1 MAGLLSISE
10 PHNDPIIKDG
20 SDTRFNSDLNLAT
33 NTGSKD
39 KTKANLLATLAT
51 DATKPIANKPTV
63 SQSSSDNL
71 KPTKEIASKHSRE
84 QVRQL
89 FDLPLMDLLLQAQTI
104 HRQHFNANEVQISTL
119 LSIKTG
125 NCPEDCG
132 YCSQSGHHRD
142 KTKLQA
148 EKRIEVAKV
157 IAAAKRAKASGSSR
171 FCMGAAWKHPSAKD
185 MPYVVELIKEVKD
198 LGLETCMTLGMLNPE
213 QATQLADA
221 GLDYYNHNLD
231 TSRRYYSQV
240 VSTRSYDERL
250 DTLANVR
257 DSGINV
263 CSGNIVGMGESRDDR
278 IDWLYELLKMPTAP
292 ESIPVNLLVPIAGT
306 PLGDKVLAEGQLSVL
321 EWIRTI
327 AVTRICC
334 PTSYVRLSAGRES
347 LSDSEQALAF
357 MAGAN
362 SFFYGDKLLTTGNA
376 SQSGDDRL
384 MRELGL
390 TKQFAAPRPAKHL
403 TVVDAMSNHQS
414 QMMLAD

>member
-1 MAGLLSISE
+1 MAGLLNISE
-10 PHNDPIIKDG
+10 PNANNHTDTTLNNKNASHN
-20 SDTRFNSDLNLAT
+20 F
-33 NTGSKD
+33 
-39 KTKANLLATLAT
+39 LATLAT
-51 DATKPIANKPTV
+51 DATN
-63 SQSSSDNL
+63 
-71 KPTKEIASKHSRE
+71 TKQQIASKHSRE
-84 QVRQL
+84 QIAQL

-104 HRQHFNANEVQISTL
+104 HRQHFTANEVQISTL

-142 KTKLQA
+142 TTKLQA
-148 EKRIEVAKV
+148 EKRIEVDKV
-157 IAAAKRAKASGSSR
+157 IAAAKRAKATGSSR

-185 MPYVVELIKEVKD
+185 MPYVVELVKEVKA
-198 LGLETCMTLGMLNPE
+198 LGLETCMTLGMLDTD
-213 QATQLADA
+213 QAAQLADA

-231 TSRRYYSQV
+231 TSRSYYEQV

-250 DTLANVR
+250 DTIANVR
-257 DSGINV
+257 NSGINV

-278 IDWLYELLKMPTAP
+278 IDWVHELLKMPKAP
-292 ESIPVNLLVPIAGT
+292 ESIPVNLLVPIQGT
-306 PLGDKVLAEGQLSVL
+306 PIGDKVLAEGQLPVL

-390 TKQFAAPRPAKHL
+390 TKQFAAPRAPKQVPVL
-403 TVVDAMSNHQS
+403 DAMSGHQS
-414 QMMLAD
+414 QVVLAE

>member
-1 MAGLLSISE
+1 MMAGLLNISE
-10 PHNDPIIKDG
+10 PNASSPTDTFNNKNNSHSGLDND
-20 SDTRFNSDLNLAT
+20 FLN
-33 NTGSKD
+33 
-39 KTKANLLATLAT
+39 NLTT
-51 DATKPIANKPTV
+51 DATA
-63 SQSSSDNL
+63 SQQM
-71 KPTKEIASKHSRE
+71 TRKHSRE
-84 QVRQL
+84 EIAEL

-104 HRQHFNANEVQISTL
+104 HRAHFTANEVQISTL

-142 KTKLQA
+142 TTKLQA
-148 EKRIEVAKV
+148 EKRIEVDKV
-157 IAAAKRAKASGSSR
+157 IAAAKRAKNSGSSR

-185 MPYVVELIKEVKD
+185 MPYVVELIKEVKA
-198 LGLETCMTLGMLNPE
+198 LGLETCMTLGMLDTN

-231 TSRRYYSQV
+231 TSRRYYEQV

-250 DTLANVR
+250 DTIDNVR
-257 DSGINV
+257 NSGINV

-278 IDWLYELLKMPTAP
+278 IDWVHELLKMPKAP
-292 ESIPVNLLVPIAGT
+292 ESIPVNLLVPIKGT
-306 PLGDKVLAEGQLSVL
+306 PIGDKVLAEGQLSVI

-327 AVTRICC
+327 AVARICC

-390 TKQFAAPRPAKHL
+390 TKQFAAPRAPKVL
-403 TVVDAMSNHQS
+403 PVMDAMSGHQS
-414 QMMLAD
+414 QVVMAE

>member
-1 MAGLLSISE
+1 MMAGLLNISE
-10 PHNDPIIKDG
+10 PNASSPTDTFNNKNNSHSGLNND
-20 SDTRFNSDLNLAT
+20 FLN
-33 NTGSKD
+33 
-39 KTKANLLATLAT
+39 NLTT
-51 DATKPIANKPTV
+51 DATA
-63 SQSSSDNL
+63 SQ
-71 KPTKEIASKHSRE
+71 KMTRKHSRE
-84 QVRQL
+84 EIAEL

-104 HRQHFNANEVQISTL
+104 HRAHFTANEVQISTL

-142 KTKLQA
+142 TTKLQA
-148 EKRIEVAKV
+148 EKRIEVDKV

-185 MPYVVELIKEVKD
+185 MPYVVELIKEVKA
-198 LGLETCMTLGMLNPE
+198 LGLETCMTLGMLDTN

-231 TSRRYYSQV
+231 TSRSYYEQV

-250 DTLANVR
+250 DTIDNVR
-257 DSGINV
+257 NSGINV

-278 IDWLYELLKMPTAP
+278 IDWVHELLKMPKAP
-292 ESIPVNLLVPIAGT
+292 ESIPVNLLVPIKGT
-306 PLGDKVLAEGQLSVL
+306 PIGDKVLAEGQLSVI

-327 AVTRICC
+327 AVARICC

-390 TKQFAAPRPAKHL
+390 TKQFAAPRAPKVL
-403 TVVDAMSNHQS
+403 PVMDAMSGHQS
-414 QMMLAD
+414 QVVMAE

>member
-1 MAGLLSISE
+1 MAGLLNISE
-10 PHNDPIIKDG
+10 PNANNYNHNNTD
-20 SDTRFNSDLNLAT
+20 STLNNKNASHDFLA
-33 NTGSKD
+33 S
-39 KTKANLLATLAT
+39 LAT
-51 DATKPIANKPTV
+51 DATKNREK
-63 SQSSSDNL
+63 
-71 KPTKEIASKHSRE
+71 KYSRE
-84 QVRQL
+84 QIAQL

-104 HRQHFNANEVQISTL
+104 HRQHFSANEVQISTL

-142 KTKLQA
+142 TTKLQA
-148 EKRIEVAKV
+148 EKRIEVDKV
-157 IAAAKRAKASGSSR
+157 IAAAKRAKATGSSR

-185 MPYVVELIKEVKD
+185 MPYVVELVKEIKA
-198 LGLETCMTLGMLNPE
+198 LGLETCMTLGMLDTD
-213 QATQLADA
+213 QAAQLADA

-231 TSRRYYSQV
+231 TSRSYYEQV

-250 DTLANVR
+250 DTIANVR

-278 IDWLYELLKMPTAP
+278 IDWVHELLKMPKAP
-292 ESIPVNLLVPIAGT
+292 ESIPVNLLVPIQGT
-306 PLGDKVLAEGQLSVL
+306 PIGDKVLAEGQLSVL

-347 LSDSEQALAF
+347 LSDAEQALAF

-390 TKQFAAPRPAKHL
+390 TKQFAAPRAPKQ
-403 TVVDAMSNHQS
+403 VPVMDAMSGHQS
-414 QMMLAD
+414 QVVLAE

>member
-1 MAGLLSISE
+1 MMAGLLNISE
-10 PHNDPIIKDG
+10 PNASSPTDTFNNKNNSHSGLNND
-20 SDTRFNSDLNLAT
+20 FLN
-33 NTGSKD
+33 
-39 KTKANLLATLAT
+39 NLTT
-51 DATKPIANKPTV
+51 DATA
-63 SQSSSDNL
+63 SQ
-71 KPTKEIASKHSRE
+71 KMTRKHSRE
-84 QVRQL
+84 EIAEL

-104 HRQHFNANEVQISTL
+104 HRAHFTANEVQISTL

-142 KTKLQA
+142 TTKLQA
-148 EKRIEVAKV
+148 EKRIEVDKV

-185 MPYVVELIKEVKD
+185 MPYVVELIKEVKA
-198 LGLETCMTLGMLNPE
+198 LGLETCMTLGMLDTN

-231 TSRRYYSQV
+231 TSRRYYEQV

-250 DTLANVR
+250 DTIDNVR
-257 DSGINV
+257 NSGINV

-278 IDWLYELLKMPTAP
+278 IDWVHELLKMPKAP
-292 ESIPVNLLVPIAGT
+292 ESIPVNLLVPIKGT
-306 PLGDKVLAEGQLSVL
+306 PIGDKVLAEGQLSVI

-327 AVTRICC
+327 AVARICC

-390 TKQFAAPRPAKHL
+390 TKQFAAPRAPKVL
-403 TVVDAMSNHQS
+403 PVMDAMSGHQS
-414 QMMLAD
+414 QVMMAE

>member
-1 MAGLLSISE
+1 MMAGLLNISE
-10 PHNDPIIKDG
+10 PNASSPTDTFNNKNNSHSGLNNDFLNNLTT
-20 SDTRFNSDLNLAT
+20 DTTA
-33 NTGSKD
+33 
-39 KTKANLLATLAT
+39 
-51 DATKPIANKPTV
+51 
-63 SQSSSDNL
+63 SQQM
-71 KPTKEIASKHSRE
+71 TRKHSRE
-84 QVRQL
+84 EIAEL

-104 HRQHFNANEVQISTL
+104 HRAHFTANEVQISTL

-142 KTKLQA
+142 TTKLQA
-148 EKRIEVAKV
+148 EKRIEVDKV

-185 MPYVVELIKEVKD
+185 MPYVVELIKEVKA
-198 LGLETCMTLGMLNPE
+198 LGLETCMTLGMLDTN

-231 TSRRYYSQV
+231 TSRRYYEQV

-250 DTLANVR
+250 DTIDNVR
-257 DSGINV
+257 NSGINV

-278 IDWLYELLKMPTAP
+278 IDWVHELLKMPKAP
-292 ESIPVNLLVPIAGT
+292 ESIPVNLLVPIKGT
-306 PLGDKVLAEGQLSVL
+306 PIGDKVLAEGQLSVI

-327 AVTRICC
+327 AVARICC

-390 TKQFAAPRPAKHL
+390 TKQFAAPRAPKVL
-403 TVVDAMSNHQS
+403 PVMDAMSGHQS
-414 QMMLAD
+414 QVVMAE

>member
-1 MAGLLSISE
+1 MAGLLNISE
-10 PHNDPIIKDG
+10 PNANNHNHNHT
-20 SDTRFNSDLNLAT
+20 DTTLNNKNA
-33 NTGSKD
+33 SHD
-39 KTKANLLATLAT
+39 FLATLAT
-51 DATKPIANKPTV
+51 DATN
-63 SQSSSDNL
+63 
-71 KPTKEIASKHSRE
+71 TKQQTASKHSRE
-84 QVRQL
+84 QIAQL

-104 HRQHFNANEVQISTL
+104 HRQHFTANEVQISTL

-142 KTKLQA
+142 TTKLQA
-148 EKRIEVAKV
+148 EKRIEVDKV
-157 IAAAKRAKASGSSR
+157 IAAAKRAKATGSSR

-185 MPYVVELIKEVKD
+185 MPYVVELVKEVKA
-198 LGLETCMTLGMLNPE
+198 LGLETCMTLGMLDTD
-213 QATQLADA
+213 QAAQLADA

-231 TSRRYYSQV
+231 TSRSYYEQV

-250 DTLANVR
+250 DTIANVR
-257 DSGINV
+257 NSGINV

-278 IDWLYELLKMPTAP
+278 IDWVHELLKMPKAP
-292 ESIPVNLLVPIAGT
+292 ESIPVNLLVPIQGT
-306 PLGDKVLAEGQLSVL
+306 PIGDKVLAEGQLSVL

-347 LSDSEQALAF
+347 LSDAEQALAF

-390 TKQFAAPRPAKHL
+390 TKQFAAPRAPKQVAVL
-403 TVVDAMSNHQS
+403 DAMSGHQS
-414 QMMLAD
+414 QVVLAE

>member
-1 MAGLLSISE
+1 MMAGLLNISE
-10 PHNDPIIKDG
+10 PNASSPTDTFNNKNNSHSGLNNDFLNNLTT
-20 SDTRFNSDLNLAT
+20 DTTA
-33 NTGSKD
+33 
-39 KTKANLLATLAT
+39 
-51 DATKPIANKPTV
+51 
-63 SQSSSDNL
+63 SQQM
-71 KPTKEIASKHSRE
+71 TRKHSRE
-84 QVRQL
+84 EIAEL

-104 HRQHFNANEVQISTL
+104 HRAHFTANEVQISTL

-142 KTKLQA
+142 TTKLQA
-148 EKRIEVAKV
+148 EKRIEVDKV

-185 MPYVVELIKEVKD
+185 MPYVVELIKEVKA
-198 LGLETCMTLGMLNPE
+198 LGLETCMTLGMLDTN

-231 TSRRYYSQV
+231 TSRRYYEQV

-250 DTLANVR
+250 DTIDNVR
-257 DSGINV
+257 NSGINV

-278 IDWLYELLKMPTAP
+278 IDWVHELLKMPKAP
-292 ESIPVNLLVPIAGT
+292 ESIPVNLLVPIKGT
-306 PLGDKVLAEGQLSVL
+306 PIGDKVLAEGQLSVI

-327 AVTRICC
+327 AVARICC

-390 TKQFAAPRPAKHL
+390 TKQFAAPRAPKVL
-403 TVVDAMSNHQS
+403 PVMDAMSGHQS
-414 QMMLAD
+414 QVMMAE

>member
-1 MAGLLSISE
+1 MASLLSITE
-10 PHNDPIIKDG
+10 PTSHTKHTLF
-20 SDTRFNSDLNLAT
+20 DTDMPT
-33 NTGSKD
+33 
-39 KTKANLLATLAT
+39 T
-51 DATKPIANKPTV
+51 DSTDVPNRYHRDQIA
-63 SQSSSDNL
+63 
-71 KPTKEIASKHSRE
+71 
-84 QVRQL
+84 QL
-89 FDLPLMDLLLQAQTI
+89 FDLPLLDLLSQAQAI

-142 KTKLQA
+142 TTQLQA
-148 EKRIEVAKV
+148 EKRLEVENV
-157 IAAAKRAKASGSSR
+157 IAAAKRAKATGSSR

-185 MPYVVELIKEVKD
+185 MPYVVELIKEVKS
-198 LGLETCMTLGMLNPE
+198 LGLETCMTLGMLDPQ
-213 QATQLADA
+213 QAKQLADA

-231 TSRRYYSQV
+231 TSRRYYEQV
-240 VSTRSYDERL
+240 VTTRSYDDRL
-250 DTLANVR
+250 DTLNHVR
-257 DSGINV
+257 ESGINV

-278 IDWLYELLKMPTAP
+278 IDWLYELLQMPKAP

-306 PLGDKVLAEGQLSVL
+306 PLGDKVLVDGELSVL

-376 SQSGDDRL
+376 SQANDDRL

-390 TKQFAAPRPAKHL
+390 TKQCATPRAPKWLAVTDAISGKKLQMIL
-403 TVVDAMSNHQS
+403 TE
-414 QMMLAD
+414 

>member
-1 MAGLLSISE
+1 MSALLNITE
-10 PHNDPIIKDG
+10 PNNNANSNDND
-20 SDTRFNSDLNLAT
+20 FLA
-33 NTGSKD
+33 S
-39 KTKANLLATLAT
+39 LPT
-51 DATKPIANKPTV
+51 DAIQAT
-63 SQSSSDNL
+63 
-71 KPTKEIASKHSRE
+71 ASKYSRK
-84 QVRQL
+84 QIAQL

-104 HRQHFNANEVQISTL
+104 HRQNFNANEVQISTL

-142 KTKLQA
+142 KTKLVA
-148 EKRIEVAKV
+148 EKRIEVDKV
-157 IAAAKRAKASGSSR
+157 IAAAKRAKATGSSR

-185 MPYVVELIKEVKD
+185 MPYVVELVKEVKA
-198 LGLETCMTLGMLNPE
+198 LGLETCMTLGMLDTD
-213 QATQLADA
+213 QAAQLADA

-231 TSRRYYSQV
+231 TSRSYYEQV

-250 DTLANVR
+250 DTITNVR
-257 DSGINV
+257 NSGINV

-278 IDWLYELLKMPTAP
+278 IDWVHELLKMPKAP
-292 ESIPVNLLVPIAGT
+292 ESIPVNLLVPIQGT
-306 PLGDKVLAEGQLSVL
+306 PIGDKVLAEGQLSVL

-334 PTSYVRLSAGRES
+334 PSSYVRLSAGRES
-347 LSDSEQALAF
+347 LSDAEQALAF

-362 SFFYGDKLLTTGNA
+362 SFFYGDKLLTTGNT

-390 TKQFAAPRPAKHL
+390 TKQFAAPRAPKQ
-403 TVVDAMSNHQS
+403 VPVMDAMSGHQS
-414 QMMLAD
+414 QVVLA

>member
-1 MAGLLSISE
+1 MMAGLLNISE
-10 PHNDPIIKDG
+10 PNASSPTDTFNNKNNSHSGLDND
-20 SDTRFNSDLNLAT
+20 FLN
-33 NTGSKD
+33 
-39 KTKANLLATLAT
+39 NLTT
-51 DATKPIANKPTV
+51 DATA
-63 SQSSSDNL
+63 SQ
-71 KPTKEIASKHSRE
+71 KMTRKHSRE
-84 QVRQL
+84 EIAEL

-104 HRQHFNANEVQISTL
+104 HRAHFTANEVQISTL

-142 KTKLQA
+142 TTKLQA
-148 EKRIEVAKV
+148 EKRIEVDKV

-185 MPYVVELIKEVKD
+185 MPYVVELIKEVKA
-198 LGLETCMTLGMLNPE
+198 LGLETCMTLGMLDTN

-231 TSRRYYSQV
+231 TSRRYYEQV

-250 DTLANVR
+250 DTIDNVR
-257 DSGINV
+257 NSGINV

-278 IDWLYELLKMPTAP
+278 IDWVHELLKMPKAP
-292 ESIPVNLLVPIAGT
+292 ESIPVNLLVPIKGT
-306 PLGDKVLAEGQLSVL
+306 PIGDKVLAEGQLSVI

-327 AVTRICC
+327 AVARICC

-390 TKQFAAPRPAKHL
+390 TKQFAAPRAPKVL
-403 TVVDAMSNHQS
+403 PVMDAMSGHQS
-414 QMMLAD
+414 QVVMAE

>member
-1 MAGLLSISE
+1 MSALLNITE
-10 PHNDPIIKDG
+10 PNDN
-20 SDTRFNSDLNLAT
+20 TNSNDNDFLASLT
-33 NTGSKD
+33 
-39 KTKANLLATLAT
+39 T
-51 DATKPIANKPTV
+51 DAPQA
-63 SQSSSDNL
+63 
-71 KPTKEIASKHSRE
+71 IASKYSRE
-84 QVRQL
+84 QIAQL

-104 HRQHFNANEVQISTL
+104 HRQNFNANEVQISTL

-142 KTKLQA
+142 KTKLVA
-148 EKRIEVAKV
+148 EKRIEVDKV
-157 IAAAKRAKASGSSR
+157 IAAAKRAKATGSSR

-185 MPYVVELIKEVKD
+185 MPYVVELVKEVKA
-198 LGLETCMTLGMLNPE
+198 LGLETCMTLGMLDTD
-213 QATQLADA
+213 QAAQLADA

-231 TSRRYYSQV
+231 TSRSYYEQV

-250 DTLANVR
+250 DTITNVR
-257 DSGINV
+257 NSGINV

-278 IDWLYELLKMPTAP
+278 IDWVHELLKMPKAP
-292 ESIPVNLLVPIAGT
+292 ESIPVNLLVPIQGT
-306 PLGDKVLAEGQLSVL
+306 PIGDKVLAEGQLSVL

-334 PTSYVRLSAGRES
+334 PSSYVRLSAGRES
-347 LSDSEQALAF
+347 LSDAEQALAF

-390 TKQFAAPRPAKHL
+390 TKQFAAPRAPKQ
-403 TVVDAMSNHQS
+403 VPVIDAMSGHQS
-414 QMMLAD
+414 QVVLAS

>member
-1 MAGLLSISE
+1 MAGLLNISE
-10 PHNDPIIKDG
+10 PNANNHSHNNTD
-20 SDTRFNSDLNLAT
+20 STLNNNNASHDFLA
-33 NTGSKD
+33 S
-39 KTKANLLATLAT
+39 LAT
-51 DATKPIANKPTV
+51 DATKKRE
-63 SQSSSDNL
+63 
-71 KPTKEIASKHSRE
+71 KKYSRE
-84 QVRQL
+84 QIAQL

-104 HRQHFNANEVQISTL
+104 HRQYFSANEVQISTL

-142 KTKLQA
+142 TTKLQA
-148 EKRIEVAKV
+148 EKRIEVDKV
-157 IAAAKRAKASGSSR
+157 IAAAKRAKATGSSR

-185 MPYVVELIKEVKD
+185 MPYVVELVKEVKA
-198 LGLETCMTLGMLNPE
+198 LGLETCMTLGMLDTD
-213 QATQLADA
+213 QAAQLADA

-231 TSRRYYSQV
+231 TSRSYYEQV

-250 DTLANVR
+250 DTIANVR
-257 DSGINV
+257 NSGINV

-278 IDWLYELLKMPTAP
+278 IDWVHELLKMPKAP
-292 ESIPVNLLVPIAGT
+292 ESIPVNLLVPIQGT
-306 PLGDKVLAEGQLSVL
+306 PIGDKVLAEGQLSVL

-347 LSDSEQALAF
+347 LSDAEQALAF

-390 TKQFAAPRPAKHL
+390 TKQFAAPRAPKQ
-403 TVVDAMSNHQS
+403 VPVIDAMSGHQS
-414 QMMLAD
+414 QVVLAE

>member
-1 MAGLLSISE
+1 MSALLNITE
-10 PHNDPIIKDG
+10 PNNNANSNDND
-20 SDTRFNSDLNLAT
+20 FLASLT
-33 NTGSKD
+33 
-39 KTKANLLATLAT
+39 T
-51 DATKPIANKPTV
+51 DATQAT
-63 SQSSSDNL
+63 
-71 KPTKEIASKHSRE
+71 ASKYSRE
-84 QVRQL
+84 QIAQL

-104 HRQHFNANEVQISTL
+104 HRQNFNANEVQISTL

-142 KTKLQA
+142 KTKLVA
-148 EKRIEVAKV
+148 EKRIEVDKV
-157 IAAAKRAKASGSSR
+157 IAAAKRAKATGSSR

-185 MPYVVELIKEVKD
+185 MPYVVELVKEVKA
-198 LGLETCMTLGMLNPE
+198 LGLETCMTLGMLDTD
-213 QATQLADA
+213 QAAQLADA

-231 TSRRYYSQV
+231 TSRSYYEQV

-250 DTLANVR
+250 DTITNVR
-257 DSGINV
+257 NSGINV

-278 IDWLYELLKMPTAP
+278 IDWVHELLKMPKAP
-292 ESIPVNLLVPIAGT
+292 ESIPVNLLVPIQGT
-306 PLGDKVLAEGQLSVL
+306 PIGDKVLAEGQLSVL

-334 PTSYVRLSAGRES
+334 PSSYVRLSAGRES
-347 LSDSEQALAF
+347 LSDAEQALAF

-390 TKQFAAPRPAKHL
+390 TKQFAAPRAPKQ
-403 TVVDAMSNHQS
+403 VPVMDAMSGHQS
-414 QMMLAD
+414 QVVLA

>member
-1 MAGLLSISE
+1 MAGLLNISE
-10 PHNDPIIKDG
+10 PNASSPTDTFNNKNNSHSGLNND
-20 SDTRFNSDLNLAT
+20 FLN
-33 NTGSKD
+33 
-39 KTKANLLATLAT
+39 NLTM
-51 DATKPIANKPTV
+51 DATTANQKTTHKH
-63 SQSSSDNL
+63 NRE
-71 KPTKEIASKHSRE
+71 EIAE
-84 QVRQL
+84 L

-104 HRQHFNANEVQISTL
+104 HRAHFTANEVQISTL

-142 KTKLQA
+142 TTKLQA
-148 EKRIEVAKV
+148 EKRIEVDKV

-171 FCMGAAWKHPSAKD
+171 FCMGAAWNIQAPKTCP
-185 MPYVVELIKEVKD
+185 MVVELIKEVKA
-198 LGLETCMTLGMLNPE
+198 LGLETCMTLGMLDTN

-231 TSRRYYSQV
+231 TSRRYYEQV

-250 DTLANVR
+250 DTIDNVR
-257 DSGINV
+257 NSGINV

-278 IDWLYELLKMPTAP
+278 IDWVHELLKMPKAP
-292 ESIPVNLLVPIAGT
+292 ESIPVNLLVPIKGT
-306 PLGDKVLAEGQLSVL
+306 PIGDKVLAEGQLSVI

-327 AVTRICC
+327 AVARICC

-357 MAGAN
+357 MQGAN

-390 TKQFAAPRPAKHL
+390 TKQFAAPRAPKVL
-403 TVVDAMSNHQS
+403 PVMDAMSGHQS
-414 QMMLAD
+414 QVVMAE

>member
-1 MAGLLSISE
+1 MAGLLSITE
-10 PHNDPIIKDG
+10 PTL
-20 SDTRFNSDLNLAT
+20 STDTLTENNFADNTSKT
-33 NTGSKD
+33 NTTSLAD
-39 KTKANLLATLAT
+39 KPSRQQVKA
-51 DATKPIANKPTV
+51 
-63 SQSSSDNL
+63 
-71 KPTKEIASKHSRE
+71 
-84 QVRQL
+84 L
-89 FDLPLMDLLLQAQTI
+89 FELPLLDLLSQAQAI
-104 HRQHFNANEVQISTL
+104 HRQHFTANEVQISTL

-148 EKRIEVAKV
+148 EKRLEVDKV
-157 IAAAKRAKASGSSR
+157 IAAARRAKATGSSR

-213 QATQLADA
+213 QAGQLADA

-231 TSRRYYSQV
+231 TSRNYYDQV
-240 VSTRSYDERL
+240 VSTRSYDDRL
-250 DTLANVR
+250 DTLSNVR
-257 DSGINV
+257 ASGINV

-278 IDWLYELLKMPTAP
+278 IDWLCELIKMPKAP

-306 PLGDKVLAEGQLSVL
+306 PLGDKVLSEGELSVL

-376 SQSGDDRL
+376 SQASDDRL

-390 TKQFAAPRPAKHL
+390 TKHIAAPRAPKL
-403 TVVDAMSNHQS
+403 LPVTDAMSGHQM
-414 QMMLAD
+414 QVVLAE

>member
-10 PHNDPIIKDG
+10 PNASNPTDPLNNTQINHQMNNQASINND
-20 SDTRFNSDLNLAT
+20 FLA
-33 NTGSKD
+33 S
-39 KTKANLLATLAT
+39 LAT
-51 DATKPIANKPTV
+51 DSMNTDQQPMIKYNREDIA
-63 SQSSSDNL
+63 
-71 KPTKEIASKHSRE
+71 E
-84 QVRQL
+84 L
-89 FDLPLMDLLLQAQTI
+89 FDLPLMDLLLKAQTI
-104 HRQHFNANEVQISTL
+104 HRANFTANEVQISTL

-142 KTKLQA
+142 TTKLQA
-148 EKRIEVAKV
+148 EKRLEIDKV
-157 IAAAKRAKASGSSR
+157 IAAAKRAKATGSSR

-185 MPYVVELIKEVKD
+185 MPYVVELVKEVKA
-198 LGLETCMTLGMLNPE
+198 LGLETCMTLGMLDNE

-231 TSRRYYSQV
+231 TSRRYYEQV

-257 DSGINV
+257 NSGINV

-278 IDWLYELLKMPTAP
+278 IDWVHELLKMPKAP

-306 PLGDKVLAEGQLSVL
+306 PIGDKVLAEGQLSVL

-327 AVTRICC
+327 AVARICC

-390 TKQFAAPRPAKHL
+390 TKQFAAPRAPKQ
-403 TVVDAMSNHQS
+403 VPVMDAMSGHQS
-414 QMMLAD
+414 QVVLAE

>member
-1 MAGLLSISE
+1 MAGLLNISE
-10 PHNDPIIKDG
+10 PNASSPTDTFNNKNNSHSGLNND
-20 SDTRFNSDLNLAT
+20 FLN
-33 NTGSKD
+33 
-39 KTKANLLATLAT
+39 NLTT
-51 DATKPIANKPTV
+51 DATA
-63 SQSSSDNL
+63 SQQM
-71 KPTKEIASKHSRE
+71 TRKHSRE
-84 QVRQL
+84 EIAEL

-104 HRQHFNANEVQISTL
+104 HRAHFTANEVQISTL

-142 KTKLQA
+142 TTKLQA
-148 EKRIEVAKV
+148 EKRIEVDKV

-185 MPYVVELIKEVKD
+185 MPYVVELIKEVKA
-198 LGLETCMTLGMLNPE
+198 LGLETCMTLGMLDTN

-231 TSRRYYSQV
+231 TSRSYYEQV

-250 DTLANVR
+250 DTIDNVR
-257 DSGINV
+257 NSGINV

-278 IDWLYELLKMPTAP
+278 IDWVHELLKMPKAP
-292 ESIPVNLLVPIAGT
+292 ESIPVNLLVPIKGT
-306 PLGDKVLAEGQLSVL
+306 PIGDKVLAEGQLSVI

-327 AVTRICC
+327 AVARICC

-390 TKQFAAPRPAKHL
+390 TKQFAAPRAPKVL
-403 TVVDAMSNHQS
+403 PVMDAMSGHQS
-414 QMMLAD
+414 QVVMAE

>member
-1 MAGLLSISE
+1 MAGLLNISE
-10 PHNDPIIKDG
+10 PNANNHSHNNTD
-20 SDTRFNSDLNLAT
+20 STFNNKNASHDFLA
-33 NTGSKD
+33 S
-39 KTKANLLATLAT
+39 LAT
-51 DATKPIANKPTV
+51 DATKNREK
-63 SQSSSDNL
+63 
-71 KPTKEIASKHSRE
+71 KYSRE
-84 QVRQL
+84 QIAQL

-104 HRQHFNANEVQISTL
+104 HRQHFSANEVQISTL

-142 KTKLQA
+142 TTKLQA
-148 EKRIEVAKV
+148 EKRIEVDKV
-157 IAAAKRAKASGSSR
+157 IAAAKRAKATGSSR

-185 MPYVVELIKEVKD
+185 MPYVVELVKEVKA
-198 LGLETCMTLGMLNPE
+198 LGLETCMTLGMLDTD
-213 QATQLADA
+213 QAAQLADA

-231 TSRRYYSQV
+231 TSRSYYEQV

-250 DTLANVR
+250 DTIANVR
-257 DSGINV
+257 NSGINV

-278 IDWLYELLKMPTAP
+278 IDWVHELLKMPKAP
-292 ESIPVNLLVPIAGT
+292 ESIPVNLLVPIQGT
-306 PLGDKVLAEGQLSVL
+306 PIGDKVLAEGQLSVL

-347 LSDSEQALAF
+347 LSDAEQALAF

-390 TKQFAAPRPAKHL
+390 TKQFAAPRAPKQ
-403 TVVDAMSNHQS
+403 VPVMDAMSGHQS
-414 QMMLAD
+414 QVVLAE

>member
-1 MAGLLSISE
+1 MSALLNITE
-10 PHNDPIIKDG
+10 PNDNTD
-20 SDTRFNSDLNLAT
+20 SNDNDFLA
-33 NTGSKD
+33 S
-39 KTKANLLATLAT
+39 LPT
-51 DATKPIANKPTV
+51 DATQATAGKY
-63 SQSSSDNL
+63 
-71 KPTKEIASKHSRE
+71 SRE
-84 QVRQL
+84 QIAQL

-104 HRQHFNANEVQISTL
+104 HRQNFNANEVQISTL

-142 KTKLQA
+142 KTKLVA
-148 EKRIEVAKV
+148 EKRIEVDKV
-157 IAAAKRAKASGSSR
+157 IAAAKRAKATGSSR

-185 MPYVVELIKEVKD
+185 MPYVVELVKEVKA
-198 LGLETCMTLGMLNPE
+198 LGLETCMTLGMLDTD
-213 QATQLADA
+213 QAAQLADA

-231 TSRRYYSQV
+231 TSRSYYEQV

-250 DTLANVR
+250 DTITNVR
-257 DSGINV
+257 NSGINV

-278 IDWLYELLKMPTAP
+278 IDWVHELLKMPKAP
-292 ESIPVNLLVPIAGT
+292 ESIPVNLLVPIQGT
-306 PLGDKVLAEGQLSVL
+306 PIGDKVLAEGQLSVL

-334 PTSYVRLSAGRES
+334 PSSYVRLSAGRES
-347 LSDSEQALAF
+347 LSDAEQALAF

-390 TKQFAAPRPAKHL
+390 TKQFAAPRAPKQ
-403 TVVDAMSNHQS
+403 VPVMDAMSGHQS
-414 QMMLAD
+414 QVVLAS